1 MLLYLSLN
9 IKASNVFGTS
19 KPKEKICLERPDTE
33 EDGKAGKFLYLVMAM
48 FSLAAECWGFKVSH
62 WEREGF

>member
-19 KPKEKICLERPDTE
+19 EPKEKVCLGRPDTE

-48 FSLAAECWGFKVSH
+48 FFLSS
-62 WEREGF
+62 

>member
-9 IKASNVFGTS
+9 IKASDVFGIS
-19 KPKEKICLERPDTE
+19 EPKGKVCLERPDTE

-48 FSLAAECWGFKVSH
+48 FFLSS
-62 WEREGF
+62 

>member
-62 WEREGF
+62 